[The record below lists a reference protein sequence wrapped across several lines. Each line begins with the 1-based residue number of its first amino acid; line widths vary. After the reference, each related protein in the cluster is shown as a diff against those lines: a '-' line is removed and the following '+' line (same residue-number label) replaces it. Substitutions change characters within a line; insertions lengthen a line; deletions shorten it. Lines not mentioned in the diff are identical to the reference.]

1 MVAFAGQRD
10 KTPFECGGQVSR
22 NLKLPM
28 TSPPIQPTMALVRT
42 APDPP

>member
-1 MVAFAGQRD
+1 MVAFVRQHS
-10 KTPFECGGQVSR
+10 KTPFECGGRMSR

-28 TSPPIQPTMALVRT
+28 TSPPIQPTMVLVRT